1 MANLYASL
9 ASTCK
14 GRISKIS
21 TTCQILGGPC
31 CNFWSWPQIWTQT
44 FFQSWGSIPQHLIL
58 NWEMQYLIWT
68 FFSFAI
74 YSLCIFLI
82 CILYLHKMHKYK
94 LFLPALLPRIRLNY
108 SKKLMPLQTQQ
119 SCKQKWHPTIVITT
133 MHCNVTP
140 DVRSGGPFCNFWSLP
155 QKWTQKIFPILEAP
169 VHNFWSWTEK
179 FKIYLDIFYGISCN
193 IKCITA
199 ISHLHFHTKYSK
211 LTFSNGTQLPGKK
224 LWQICMHHWP
234 VHAKVEFQKFPPH
247 VRSWEVHAA
256 TFDHDLRYELKHFF
270 QSWGSIPQHLILNW
284 EMQYLIWTFF
294 SFAIYS
300 LCIFLICILYLHKMH
315 KYKLFLPALLPRIRL
330 NYSKK
335 LMPLQTE
342 MTSHNSH
349 NHNALQCNTRCQIWG
364 SILQLLILTPEMNSK
379 NFSNHGGSIPQL
391 LILNWEI

>member
-1 MANLYASL
+1 MELSCQEKSL
-9 ASTCK
+9 WQICMHHWPGHAK
-14 GRISKIS
+14 VEFQKIS

-44 FFQSWGSIPQHLIL
+44 
-58 NWEMQYLIWT
+58 
-68 FFSFAI
+68 
-74 YSLCIFLI
+74 
-82 CILYLHKMHKYK
+82 
-94 LFLPALLPRIRLNY
+94 
-108 SKKLMPLQTQQ
+108 
-119 SCKQKWHPTIVITT
+119 
-133 MHCNVTP
+133 
-140 DVRSGGPFCNFWSLP
+140 
-155 QKWTQKIFPILEAP
+155 
-169 VHNFWSWTEK
+169 
-179 FKIYLDIFYGISCN
+179 
-193 IKCITA
+193 
-199 ISHLHFHTKYSK
+199 
-211 LTFSNGTQLPGKK
+211 
-224 LWQICMHHWP
+224 
-234 VHAKVEFQKFPPH
+234 
-247 VRSWEVHAA
+247 
-256 TFDHDLRYELKHFF
+256 FF

-379 NFSNHGGSIPQL
+379 IFSNHGGSIPQL